1 MDSKCSRSL
10 PALEDV
16 FKVSE
21 IGLSTMLHI
30 ADGHSVAGTL
40 RESGVPGDVSI
51 YGDLMYEVRRRPV

>member
-1 MDSKCSRSL
+1 
-10 PALEDV
+10 LEDV